1 MDPASP
7 ASGYRHERGSQMGRH
22 EERSP
27 EPGTAADDQG
37 RVSGR
42 GSEDEHRGDFAEGQ
56 AATHAPADALQGDFA
71 RGLRDDAPTEAE
83 HRGDFAEGQSET
95 HTPPDARR
103 GDFARGMGDEGSRGS
118 G

>member
-1 MDPASP
+1 
-7 ASGYRHERGSQMGRH
+7 MGRH

-27 EPGTAADDQG
+27 EPGTSADDQG

-42 GSEDEHRGDFAEGQ
+42 GSEG
-56 AATHAPADALQGDFA
+56 
-71 RGLRDDAPTEAE
+71 E